1 MMADSK
7 VGWNDGVLVVSLL
20 YMCVDIQYEWDGFAS
35 CRRPI
40 HKWLLLSYGLVVM
53 SRLVHVA
60 GALMSQNDS
69 EFMLNLRQKSTA
81 VRLLLS
87 VMWLVILPAFTIWSM
102 VGTLWVWDVMN
113 HTPQCLPGGAHFW
126 FLIVWQALSY
136 LWIFVH
142 CGLGIVAWYLER
154 RLRRAEGDLRQ
165 LEDQDLLSRWG
176 QVSRLQSYTSVP
188 GLRDDE
194 GGLKAS
200 EIAELPGLLVV
211 DGPMEDC
218 PICLTELCPGEN
230 ARQLDGCGHTFH
242 RSCIDLW
249 LFRRADCPLCKTEV
263 KTCHRSP
270 RLRRRG
276 LALLEE
282 PSWNV

>member
-1 MMADSK
+1 MVDSK

-20 YMCVDIQYEWDGFAS
+20 YMCIDIQYEWDGFAS

-53 SRLVHVA
+53 SRLVHIA
-60 GALMSQNDS
+60 GALMSHNDS
-69 EFMLNLRQKSTA
+69 EFMLNLRQKSA
-81 VRLLLS
+81 IVRLLLS
-87 VMWLVILPAFTIWSM
+87 MMWLVILPAFTIWSM
-102 VGTLWVWDVMN
+102 VGSAWVWEVMN

-136 LWIFVH
+136 LWIIVH
-142 CGLGIVAWYLER
+142 CGLGIMAWYLER
-154 RLRRAEGDLRQ
+154 RLLRAEGDLRQ

-188 GLRDDE
+188 GLGDRE
-194 GGLKAS
+194 GGLKAK
-200 EIAELPGLLVV
+200 ETAALPGLMVV
-211 DGPMEDC
+211 DSPMAMEDC
-218 PICLTELCPGEN
+218 PICLTELCAGES
-230 ARQLDGCGHTFH
+230 ARKLSLCGHTFH

-263 KTCHRSP
+263 KTCDKVETRDKS
-270 RLRRRG
+270 
-276 LALLEE
+276 AEE
-282 PSWNV
+282 SSWNV